1 MSLLTTVRTKRT
13 GLMATAAGALL
24 AGGFLTMPSAFAT
37 NDNSNGD
44 NNPHNQ
50 VGICHHRMDQKDP
63 YIFITVNANG
73 SVSGHAG
80 QSHQDGLDIIPSFQ
94 YNDNGV
100 TKTFEGQNLNVVL
113 PGTGGEVG
121 SVFLANGCVITVVT
135 TPPVTTPPVTTPP
148 VTTPPVTTP
157 PVTTPPATTPAVV
170 PPVTNGTSPAVV
182 PPAVV
187 PGAVQ
192 PGAPGGQAM
201 AGNAAPAS
209 VGVSAETSV
218 SAAPAD
224 YTVPGLLLGSG
235 TLLAAWLALTLWMKR
250 RRGEHR

>member
-1 MSLLTTVRTKRT
+1 MSLLTTVKTKRT

-24 AGGFLTMPSAFAT
+24 AGGFLTMPSALAASPPPDTDTTTKIAFCHA
-37 NDNSNGD
+37 SP
-44 NNPHNQ
+44 PHES
-50 VGICHHRMDQKDP
+50 VHPAGEKYE
-63 YIFITVNANG
+63 YIDTSVNAFYNA
-73 SVSGHAG
+73 GHIDHGEDIWPAFSYVKAG
-80 QSHQDGLDIIPSFQ
+80 KTFTVAAQNMGLIPEL
-94 YNDNGV
+94 GV
-100 TKTFEGQNLNVVL
+100 TGAAI
-113 PGTGGEVG
+113 
-121 SVFLANGCVITVVT
+121 LANHCNVPGAG
-135 TPPVTTPPVTTPP
+135 PTTPPVTTPP

-157 PVTTPPATTPAVV
+157 PVTTPPATTPATTPAVV

-187 PGAVQ
+187 PGAMQ

-235 TLLAAWLALTLWMKR
+235 TLLGAWLALTLWMKR